1 MRGLGKRCLQ
11 VKCFTFIFSVEHSI
25 IFSIGFYNQLKT
37 FSMLDQH
44 FATKRI
50 LQNVE
55 R

>member
-11 VKCFTFIFSVEHSI
+11 VKCFTFIFSVAHFI
-25 IFSIGFYNQLKT
+25 IFSIGFYNQLKIFST
-37 FSMLDQH
+37 FDQH
-44 FATKRI
+44 FATKHI